1 MNLKTLTLVTASL
14 LTSLTALQAQS
25 SLIVLSKKDHTLAIV
40 DPATLKII
48 AKVPVGPDPHE
59 VVVSDNGALAYV
71 SNFGGG
77 IYNTIDVIDLVAQKP
92 LPTIDLGPLYGPH
105 GLAFVGGKTWFT
117 AQANRV
123 IGRYNPATH
132 KVDWIFGTGQ
142 NGTHMIDVFPD
153 QKQIITTN
161 PQSANVSLIEL
172 QPAQMPGPPP
182 GAAGGPPG
190 SAPRPA
196 GPPPAGPPN
205 GGQPRYEWT
214 QTLIPVGRGDEGF
227 DLTPDRKQL
236 WTANAGDGTISI
248 IDLASKKVI
257 DTLAV
262 NVNGANRLKFTPDG
276 RTVLV
281 SLLGGPDLVILDA
294 ATRKVT
300 QRIPICHGAAGIQM
314 EPNGNRAFIA
324 CTPDDY
330 VVVLDLHTFKVLS
343 HLNAGAQ
350 PDGMAWATRH

>member
-1 MNLKTLTLVTASL
+1 MHLRTLTLLTASL
-14 LTSLTALQAQS
+14 LASLTPLYAQS
-25 SLIVLSKKDHTLAIV
+25 SLIVLSKQGHTLAIV
-40 DPATLKII
+40 DPTSLKVI
-48 AKVPVGPDPHE
+48 AKAPVGPDPHE
-59 VVVSDNGALAYV
+59 VAVTPDGATAYV

-77 IYNTIDVIDLVAQKP
+77 IYNTIDVIDLVAKKP

-105 GLAFVGGKTWFT
+105 GIFFAGGKTWFT

-123 IGRYNPATH
+123 IGSYDPATH

-142 NGTHMIDVFPD
+142 NGTHMIDVSPD

-161 PQSANVSLIEL
+161 PQSANVSIIEPH
-172 QPAQMPGPPP
+172 PAQTPP
-182 GAAGGPPG
+182 GAPP
-190 SAPRPA
+190 RTD
-196 GPPPAGPPN
+196 
-205 GGQPRYEWT
+205 WT
-214 QTLIPVGRGDEGF
+214 QTLIPIGKGDEGF

-236 WTANAGDGTISI
+236 WTANSGDGTISI

-257 DTLAV
+257 ETIAT
-262 NVNGANRLKFTPDG
+262 NINGANRLKFTPDG
-276 RTVLV
+276 HHVLV
-281 SLLGGPDLVILDA
+281 SLLSGPDLVILDT
-294 ATRKVT
+294 ATHKVT

>member
-1 MNLKTLTLVTASL
+1 MSLKILTLLTASL
-14 LTSLTALQAQS
+14 VITSITALQAQS

-40 DPATLKII
+40 DPTSLKVI
-48 AKVPVGPDPHE
+48 AKAPVGPDPHE
-59 VVVSDNGALAYV
+59 VAVTPDGATAYV

-77 IYNTIDVIDLVAQKP
+77 IYNTIDVIDLVAKKS
-92 LPTIDLGPLYGPH
+92 LPVIDLGPLHGPH
-105 GLAFVGGKTWFT
+105 GIFFAGGKTWFT

-123 IGRYNPATH
+123 IGRYDPATH

-142 NGTHMIDVFPD
+142 NGTHMIDVSPD
-153 QKQIITTN
+153 QKLIITTN
-161 PQSANVSLIEL
+161 PQSANVSLIE
-172 QPAQMPGPPP
+172 PHAAQTPP
-182 GAAGGPPG
+182 GA
-190 SAPRPA
+190 PA
-196 GPPPAGPPN
+196 
-205 GGQPRYEWT
+205 RTEWN
-214 QTLIPVGRGDEGF
+214 QTLIPVGKGDEGF
-227 DLTPDRKQL
+227 DLTPDRNQL
-236 WTANAGDGTISI
+236 WTANSGDGTISI

-257 DTLAV
+257 DTLAS
-262 NVNGANRLKFTPDG
+262 NTNGANRLKFTPDG
-276 RTVLV
+276 RHVLV
-281 SLLGGPDLVILDA
+281 SLLSGPDLVILDT

-343 HLNAGAQ
+343 HLDAGLQ